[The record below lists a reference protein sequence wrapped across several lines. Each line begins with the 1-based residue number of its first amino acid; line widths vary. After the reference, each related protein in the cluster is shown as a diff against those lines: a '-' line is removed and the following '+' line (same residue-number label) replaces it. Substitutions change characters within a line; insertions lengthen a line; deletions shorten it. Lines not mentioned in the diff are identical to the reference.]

1 MTLISN
7 HQLHKAAT
15 SKISNGFKGKSI
27 VAFVDLLGFSKDIMS
42 KWDNKTDDPLYR
54 LMRIKS
60 LLELA
65 IKNANPHKFCDH
77 NGKIIL
83 KITYPKLITFSDSF
97 IFLKEL
103 EDQDPSYILGSVLAT
118 IGSIIE
124 LWRISVDEKFS
135 IRGGV
140 DYGEIFYTVDDLVGP
155 TLINSYNL
163 EVKTADVSRIL
174 ISKTISNIISEN
186 IGKINPVLMEYFRR
200 YFMHDFDNRISLNPL
215 IAFGYNNKIEV
226 NRNKQKF
233 IEIRDKSNK
242 YRERRKISHVIKLLE
257 KGDTSLLPTNLYS
270 SSSGP
275 SFGWYI
281 KKCFYFLTAA
291 IKKYLSENA
300 RI

>member
-1 MTLISN
+1 
-7 HQLHKAAT
+7 
-15 SKISNGFKGKSI
+15 
-27 VAFVDLLGFSKDIMS
+27 
-42 KWDNKTDDPLYR
+42 
-54 LMRIKS
+54 
-60 LLELA
+60 
-65 IKNANPHKFCDH
+65 
-77 NGKIIL
+77 
-83 KITYPKLITFSDSF
+83 
-97 IFLKEL
+97 
-103 EDQDPSYILGSVLAT
+103 
-118 IGSIIE
+118 
-124 LWRISVDEKFS
+124 
-135 IRGGV
+135 
-140 DYGEIFYTVDDLVGP
+140 
-155 TLINSYNL
+155 
-163 EVKTADVSRIL
+163 L

>member
-1 MTLISN
+1 
-7 HQLHKAAT
+7 
-15 SKISNGFKGKSI
+15 
-27 VAFVDLLGFSKDIMS
+27 
-42 KWDNKTDDPLYR
+42 
-54 LMRIKS
+54 MRIKS

-174 ISKTISNIISEN
+174 ISKTISNINFCSFLFNKN
-186 IGKINPVLMEYFRR
+186 INLSNPVYF
-200 YFMHDFDNRISLNPL
+200 S
-215 IAFGYNNKIEV
+215 
-226 NRNKQKF
+226 
-233 IEIRDKSNK
+233 
-242 YRERRKISHVIKLLE
+242 
-257 KGDTSLLPTNLYS
+257 
-270 SSSGP
+270 
-275 SFGWYI
+275 
-281 KKCFYFLTAA
+281 
-291 IKKYLSENA
+291 
-300 RI
+300 